1 MSAGSARSTL
11 DGPGRLTDVEPN
23 DGSATRLIPYAGEMI
38 RVLGESEGLAFCRL
52 TVPPNFA
59 GPPPHIHH
67 GFDEA
72 IYVLSGALTM
82 TKDRDEP
89 VPVPV
94 GGLILAPR
102 GVRHTFA
109 NPTDEPAQ
117 VIGVWSPA
125 DAMDFMEEIGAALPA
140 SGPPDPERL
149 VDIYRRHDSEIVL

>member
-1 MSAGSARSTL
+1 MTAHEEAAS
-11 DGPGRLTDVEPN
+11 
-23 DGSATRLIPYAGEMI
+23 RLIPYAGDVI

-59 GPPPHIHH
+59 GPPPHVHH
-67 GFDEA
+67 GFDES

-82 TKDRDEP
+82 TRDRGEPEP
-89 VPVPV
+89 VVA

-109 NPTDEPAQ
+109 NPTDEPVQ
-117 VIGVWSPA
+117 VLGVWSPA
-125 DAMDFMEEIGAALPA
+125 TALDFMAEIGAALPA

-149 VDIYRRHDSEIVL
+149 AEIYRRHDSEIVL